1 MATQSLLNTSTASLT
16 HLLVEASLQFSEDIY
31 RRTINTSP
39 WLKLIKQGSWPD
51 EMGDTISVITY
62 ERTLPAT
69 ANTWNNISSTSGAT
83 EGDYFAVPQAT
94 QVTLAQTIRT
104 YGIKHTAIESQPIV
118 VNDGRMSFRV
128 TEQIKAVYDN
138 LVENVAWLWIQR
150 YRDEFRRLAASKV
163 IAGPT
168 TASAT
173 GPLFR
178 VTTED
183 YPDTLATTGA
193 LGQYTNYVGILTQGL
208 LNKLYMEL
216 IRDGAGNRPMGM
228 ENGRPIF
235 TLVTSPENSD
245 ALIRLNASTRD
256 DFRYSSSVSELLK
269 PMGVERSYRGFYHLI
284 DTTCPRYNYV
294 PADPTIATSAF
305 VDLTV
310 DSRVSTANKIAKVTF
325 VGGASLDHMRVGQ
338 KFSMTTAS
346 ANQGGSITGGVI
358 LEKSAASGA
367 GYIYC
372 TYTSATAPTGG
383 ASAPTWVTYNRAG
396 STTTQC
402 FCEVPFYIIDTTGY
416 TVGTGVVSTAKR
428 YIVNPEYYNAEFE
441 ESFIVHPEVMEAL
454 IPAPIS
460 SFGSGTKFNPV
471 NYRGDFKFLNIPHR
485 VDNPDGNWGYYRGV
499 LASGSKPVRPQYGIA
514 IMTKRIPDVGLYQE
528 VPTMTTTPQY
538 ESIGAGISGDAS
550 D

>member
-62 ERTLPAT
+62 ERTLPST
-69 ANTWNNISSTSGAT
+69 VNSWDNINSDSTS
-83 EGDYFAVPQAT
+83 FAVPNAT

-104 YGIKHTAIESQPIV
+104 YGIKHTAIESQPIT

-168 TASAT
+168 TGSAT
-173 GPLFR
+173 GALYR

-183 YPDTLATTGA
+183 YPEGLTTSGT
-193 LGQYTNYVGILTQGL
+193 GGVSNGVGILTQGL

-235 TLVTSPENSD
+235 TLVCSPENSD
-245 ALIRLNASTRD
+245 ALIRLNASSRD

-294 PADPTIATSAF
+294 PAAPSITTAL

-310 DSRVSTANKIAKVTF
+310 DSRVSTANKIALVTL
-325 VGGASLDHMRVGQ
+325 VGANSLDNLRVGQ
-338 KFSMTTAS
+338 KFAFTTATS
-346 ANQGGSITGGVI
+346 NQGGSITGGVI

-367 GYIYC
+367 GTFYC
-372 TYTSATAPTGG
+372 TYTSATAPTGVG
-383 ASAPTWVTYNRAG
+383 TSPTWVTYNRAG
-396 STTTQC
+396 STATQC
-402 FCEVPFYIIDTTGY
+402 FCEVPFYIIDSTGY

-514 IMTKRIPDVGLYQE
+514 IMTKRIPDVGLYQD
-528 VPTMTTTPQY
+528 VPSMTTAPYY
-538 ESIGAGISGDAS
+538 ESVGAGLSTDVS

>member
-1 MATQSLLNTSTASLT
+1 MATQQLLNTSTASLT

-39 WLKLIKQGSWPD
+39 WLKLIKQGAWPD

-62 ERTLPAT
+62 ERTLPST
-69 ANTWNNISSTSGAT
+69 TNSWDNINSDS
-83 EGDYFAVPQAT
+83 DKFAVPTAT

-104 YGIKHTAIESQPIV
+104 YGIKHTAIESQPIT

-150 YRDEFRRLAASKV
+150 YRDEFRRLAGTKV

-168 TASAT
+168 TGVANGA
-173 GPLFR
+173 LYR

-183 YPDTLATTGA
+183 YPEALTTTTLG
-193 LGQYTNYVGILTQGL
+193 GYSNGVGILTQGL

-256 DFRYSSSVSELLK
+256 DFRYNSSSVSELLK

-294 PADPTIATSAF
+294 PGAVVLTSLTATVTINDSVNKLATVVLAG
-305 VDLTV
+305 T
-310 DSRVSTANKIAKVTF
+310 TT
-325 VGGASLDHMRVGQ
+325 GLDNLRPGQ
-338 KFSMTTAS
+338 KFALTAG
-346 ANQGGSITGGVI
+346 AGTIVGGVI
-358 LEKSAASGA
+358 LTKSANTGA
-367 GYIYC
+367 GSFTC
-372 TYTSATAPTGG
+372 TYTTATAVVSATAVT
-383 ASAPTWVTYNRAG
+383 VFQTYNRAG
-396 STTTQC
+396 STATEC
-402 FCEVPFYIIDTTGY
+402 FCEVPFYIIDNTGY
-416 TVGTGVVSTAKR
+416 SPGTGVVSTAKR
-428 YIVNPEYYNAEFE
+428 YVINPEYYLAEFE

-514 IMTKRIPDVGLYQE
+514 IMTKRVPDIGLYQD
-528 VPTMTTTPQY
+528 VPTLTTTPYY
-538 ESIGAGISGDAS
+538 ESAGAGLSTDVS